1 MACTRRI
8 STTPGDGS
16 KGLDFVNV
24 FLRNVSII
32 HGVEMTRRVKSDI
45 LGKMSR
51 LIDGHSMGVCL
62 TGKVQSCKK
71 AAERVQ

>member
-1 MACTRRI
+1 
-8 STTPGDGS
+8 
-16 KGLDFVNV
+16 
-24 FLRNVSII
+24 
-32 HGVEMTRRVKSDI
+32 MTRRVKSDI